1 MQNAESRRAAAMKT
15 MSVDEARET
24 AAKIKS
30 LAAEALRLL
39 KKGKIFEGL
48 EKLRETKQEAR

>member
-1 MQNAESRRAAAMKT
+1 MKT